1 MRPDPVMLREMPL
14 FSGLSDD
21 QSERVAGWFEQR
33 GVSTG
38 DRLTSEGASGYVFFV
53 IEEGTA
59 EAQVDAEAVGT
70 LGPGDFF
77 GEVALL
83 GQSGRRM
90 ADVVATSPMRLSV
103 MFGTEFRRMEQEFPQ
118 VVERLQA
125 AMQERLDLAGLS

>member
-1 MRPDPVMLREMPL
+1 MRPDPAMLREMPL

-21 QSERVAGWFEQR
+21 ESERVAGWFEQR

-125 AMQERLDLAGLS
+125 AMQERLDLAGRS